1 VVLDSHEN
9 VRTVD
14 LFQATELTGNAP
26 PATISSFASG
36 ETLENVFE
44 PVIRARYPRVAAA
57 LDWLGSHGHARLSG
71 SGGCVFLETA
81 TPERAEAVARRCP
94 AAFTAKVVEG
104 VVGLSP
110 LHRALARH
118 AAAG

>member
-1 VVLDSHEN
+1 
-9 VRTVD
+9 
-14 LFQATELTGNAP
+14 LTRIAA

-44 PVIRARYPRVAAA
+44 PVVRTRYPRVAAA

-81 TPERAEAVARRCP
+81 TPEQAETVAMRCP
-94 AAFTAKVVEG
+94 ASFTAHVVEG
-104 VVGLSP
+104 VGLSP
-110 LHRALARH
+110 LYRALARH
-118 AAAG
+118 GATG